1 MALRDPENELLVSVS
16 EAKGIFVEKRR
27 KMIPDLVLFIIVD
40 FSFGVP
46 VEAISVVATI
56 SEPGLV
62 DLNQRV
68 AFFQTMV
75 WGSVAGCLGVS
86 LPLDNHN
93 SISSTGTMVGRT
105 PNYRLLFST
114 QTVFGRTQQ
123 IYVEISF
130 LYLHMVLVDVP
141 IMESIT

>member
-75 WGSVAGCLGVS
+75 
-86 LPLDNHN
+86 
-93 SISSTGTMVGRT
+93 
-105 PNYRLLFST
+105 
-114 QTVFGRTQQ
+114 
-123 IYVEISF
+123 
-130 LYLHMVLVDVP
+130 
-141 IMESIT
+141 